1 MPPVEINDFLQRVVC
16 SVCVFCCH
24 QFVDGDG
31 DASVCENVDGN
42 GDASVCENVGQNGDA
57 SVRENVD
64 GNDDASV

>member
-31 DASVCENVDGN
+31 DASVCENV
-42 GDASVCENVGQNGDA
+42 GQNGDA